1 MIQSAIKNKWII
13 NILMALNTGS
23 QCIRDSK
30 VKEQHFQRQNFQFHH
45 SSGQIWENRNVFR
58 HIANQK
64 NFLEKYLMKLHW
76 TSLYLTTK
84 VIIIKQLLCKD
95 IKRCINFHIM

>member
-30 VKEQHFQRQNFQFHH
+30 VKEQHF
-45 SSGQIWENRNVFR
+45 
-58 HIANQK
+58 
-64 NFLEKYLMKLHW
+64 
-76 TSLYLTTK
+76 
-84 VIIIKQLLCKD
+84 
-95 IKRCINFHIM
+95 